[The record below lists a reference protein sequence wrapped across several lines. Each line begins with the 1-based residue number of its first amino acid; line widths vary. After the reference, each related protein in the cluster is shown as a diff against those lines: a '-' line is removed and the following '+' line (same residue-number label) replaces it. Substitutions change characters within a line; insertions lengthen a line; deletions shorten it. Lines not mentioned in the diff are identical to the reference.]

1 MIMIKKYI
9 LYTYCKALLNSQALY
24 HPSSLS
30 KTITSKIPFLAEI
43 HIGLFCYFVTNQ
55 YQLGENKKA

>member
-1 MIMIKKYI
+1 MIMIKKI
-9 LYTYCKALLNSQALY
+9 LSCTYCKALLNSQALY

-30 KTITSKIPFLAEI
+30 KAITSKIPFLAEV
-43 HIGLFCYFVTNQ
+43 HIDLFCYFVTNQ